1 MEVIVLAIGI
11 DMSKASFDT
20 AVQFNGKYQ
29 NKYFSNDL
37 KGFKAFLKWLKPIKQ
52 DKVFCKLGL
61 ECNYFCS
68 CSTLFSALCSLGLF
82 MQLVMRLQ
90 SHLCLY

>member
-1 MEVIVLAIGI
+1 MLAIGI

-20 AVQFNGKYQ
+20 TVQFNGKYQ